1 MLIAICD
8 ELSSRKQSRLFKVM
22 HPFSLLRLTDYG
34 VREIVNLKGSL
45 EEKKN
50 LTIPIEMLNF
60 CIYGRED
67 SSDSECSYESP
78 SDSEIPLEIQREG
91 VLWELRV
98 IAVLMCKHSRLG
110 EASLIKVLSSDLMK
124 AVVDCGTEEDPSTTD
139 CFGRPTYCSSI
150 AKN

>member
-1 MLIAICD
+1 MHRVDKEVDDTLDFTHYLEVTDGEVVMLIAICD

-34 VREIVNLKGSL
+34 VRELSNRKGSL

-50 LTIPIEMLNF
+50 LTISIEMLDF

-78 SDSEIPLEIQREG
+78 SDSEIPLEIHR
-91 VLWELRV
+91 
-98 IAVLMCKHSRLG
+98 
-110 EASLIKVLSSDLMK
+110 
-124 AVVDCGTEEDPSTTD
+124 
-139 CFGRPTYCSSI
+139 
-150 AKN
+150 